1 MTIKIAVAGHTNVG
15 KTTLI
20 RTLMRLNVGEVGDAP
35 NVTKKG
41 KLYYYDGLQA
51 TFIDT
56 PGFVYPSIAIDYLN
70 REILSAVKKEK
81 MALDLDAINSIE
93 QSDIVIYLVNLSVA
107 YDGSYEDEMEVVRR
121 VQPKT
126 VAILNQY
133 YQNLQGGG
141 YEKVENRCR
150 QWKEIL
156 NKQGINNT
164 IVFDAHWDKRSKEK
178 EIYGAIYKTLG
189 NNKKI
194 DFSEGLNRFKERQ
207 NKIREEV
214 CESLAESVENLQKI
228 RVNVKKGEYDAD
240 RQGECR
246 DKIVR
251 VINKETVQFIAY
263 VSKLYE
269 VAAEYPTDS
278 AEDLIL
284 KTHDIISFSGRLGM
298 TTSASAVLG
307 TIGAVVGGIVGAV
320 ITGYLSGGL
329 ATIAGAF
336 EGAKIFGAFGAGLGS
351 FAVFSDIDDRIDI
364 RMTSSQIED
373 VVKDLLAIVWGLE
386 HNGFGRGKNLSKDE
400 AEDMKSQIE
409 ELHDQQKIDDWT
421 RINRGRVINYCQNIL
436 DELENY

>member
-35 NVTKKG
+35 NITKKG

-56 PGFVYPSIAIDYLN
+56 PGFVYPSIAINYLN
-70 REILSAVKKEK
+70 REILSKVDQEK
-81 MALDLDAINSIE
+81 MALDLDAIKSIE
-93 QSDIVIYLVNLSVA
+93 QSDIVIYLVNLSVT
-107 YDGSYEDEMEVVRR
+107 YDGGYKDEMEIVRR

-126 VAILNQY
+126 IAILNQY
-133 YQNLQGGG
+133 YQNLQGIG

-156 NKQGINNT
+156 NKQGVNKT
-164 IVFDAHWDKRSKEK
+164 IVFDAHWDRRSKEK
-178 EIYGAIYKTLG
+178 EIYDAIYETLRI
-189 NNKKI
+189 NKKE
-194 DFSEGLNRFKERQ
+194 DFVEGLKRFKERQ

-214 CESLAESVENLQKI
+214 CEALSDSVENLQKI
-228 RVNVKKGEYDAD
+228 RVNVKKSEYNGD
-240 RQGECR
+240 QKGECR
-246 DKIVR
+246 DKILR

-284 KTHDIISFSGRLGM
+284 KAHDRISFSGRLGM
-298 TTSASAVLG
+298 TTSVSTVLG
-307 TIGAVVGGIVGAV
+307 TVGAVVGGIVGAV

-329 ATIAGAF
+329 ATIAGAV
-336 EGAKIFGAFGAGLGS
+336 EGAKIFGGFGAALGS
-351 FAVFSDIDDRIDI
+351 FAVFSDIDDRVDV
-364 RMTSSQIED
+364 RMTSAQIED

-386 HNGFGRGKNLSKDE
+386 HNGFGRGKNLSEDE
-400 AEDMKSQIE
+400 AKAMKSQIK
-409 ELHDQQKIDDWT
+409 ELHAQQKIDDWT
-421 RINRGRVINYCQNIL
+421 KVNRGRVINYCKDNL
-436 DELENY
+436 KELENY